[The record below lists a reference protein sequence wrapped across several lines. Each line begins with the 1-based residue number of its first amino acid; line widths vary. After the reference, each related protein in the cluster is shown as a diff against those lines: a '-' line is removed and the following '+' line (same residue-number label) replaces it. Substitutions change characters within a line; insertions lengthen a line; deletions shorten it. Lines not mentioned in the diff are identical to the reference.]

1 MCMSTVRDT
10 VSVHNIVWQ
19 YNIVYI
25 LYQETAVSAVCCSV
39 VILIIELVL
48 YYRRHDLYAWTAPNK
63 QFGQVK

>member
-1 MCMSTVRDT
+1 MYMSTVRDI

-25 LYQETAVSAVCCSV
+25 LYQETAVSAVCCNV

-48 YYRRHDLYAWTAPNK
+48 YYRRHDLYARTASNK
-63 QFGQVK
+63 QFGKVK